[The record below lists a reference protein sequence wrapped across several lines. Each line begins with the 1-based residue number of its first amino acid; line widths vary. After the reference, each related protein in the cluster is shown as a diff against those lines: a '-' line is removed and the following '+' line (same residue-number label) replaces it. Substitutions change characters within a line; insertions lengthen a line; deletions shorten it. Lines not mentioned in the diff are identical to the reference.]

1 MPDIKNIP
9 PRKMQI
15 EKEATKLFEKNGF
28 SATSMRGLANEL
40 RIEAAS
46 LYSHIKSKDEILQSI
61 CFKIADNFFNAID
74 GLSNNAQATA
84 NKLEAYIKAHVEVI
98 TNNPSAAAV
107 FFSEWRHLTE
117 PSLSRFLKM
126 RQEYEKRFLDLLEEG
141 IEKKEFTIADPK
153 FTVRML
159 LSSINWIHT
168 WYSPG
173 GDLTSEEIAK
183 NLADIFLNGIKMQP
197 R

>member
-61 CFKIADNFFNAID
+61 CFKIADDFFYAID

-168 WYSPG
+168 WYSPE

-183 NLADIFLNGIKMQP
+183 NLTDIFLNGIKMQP

>member
-1 MPDIKNIP
+1 MPLMKKFP
-9 PRKMQI
+9 QRKMQI
-15 EKEATKLFEKNGF
+15 EQQATKLFEKNGF
-28 SATSMRGLANEL
+28 SATSMRTLATEL
-40 RIEAAS
+40 QIEAAS

-61 CFKIADNFFNAID
+61 CFKIADDFFNAID
-74 GLSNNAQATA
+74 GLPINGQPSSS
-84 NKLEAYIKAHVEVI
+84 KLKAYIKAHVKVI
-98 TNNPSAAAV
+98 TDNPSAAAV

-141 IEKKEFTIADPK
+141 IKKKELEITDAK

-168 WYSPG
+168 WYRPEG
-173 GDLTSEEIAK
+173 EMRAEEIGK
-183 NLADIFLNGIKMQP
+183 KLTEIFINGIKMQP
-197 R
+197 K